1 MKLVNVVFTILLP
14 TVLGSC
20 NDKQTV
26 QEKINYSV
34 MTVAPTAVTLNE
46 PFSATIKGRQDIE
59 IHPQISGTITK
70 VCGTEGLRVKRGQ
83 PLFVIDQV
91 SYRAALQTA
100 SANVAAAKSQVETAK
115 LELDSKQMLFNENVV
130 SDYDLATARN
140 AYNVALAQQKQAEAQ
155 ELNARN
161 SLSYTMVKSPAVG
174 LLQIPEIGC

>member
-1 MKLVNVVFTILLP
+1 MKFVNVVFTILLP

-20 NDKQTV
+20 NDKQTE

-59 IHPQISGTITK
+59 VYPQISGTITK

-91 SYRAALQTA
+91 PYKAALQTV
-100 SANVAAAKSQVETAK
+100 SANVAATKVLNVEDIK
-115 LELDSKQMLFNENVV
+115 NQW
-130 SDYDLATARN
+130 
-140 AYNVALAQQKQAEAQ
+140 
-155 ELNARN
+155 
-161 SLSYTMVKSPAVG
+161 
-174 LLQIPEIGC
+174 C